1 MTKRIAIPMAQGK
14 LSLHFGHCEQFA
26 VIDIEN
32 GKIVKE
38 ALFNPPEHQPG
49 TYPRF
54 LAEKGVNDV
63 VVGGIG
69 QKAIEIFNANSI
81 RVHTGAQAKSMA
93 DLVDDYIND
102 RLVTGMNNCDG
113 GC

>member
-1 MTKRIAIPMAQGK
+1 MAGGK
-14 LSLHFGHCEQFA
+14 LSLHFGHCEQF
-26 VIDIEN
+26 VVVDIDG
-32 GKIVKE
+32 GKIIKE
-38 ALFNPPEHQPG
+38 ALYNPPEHQPG

-54 LAEKGVNDV
+54 LAGKGVNDV

-69 QKAIEIFNANSI
+69 QKAIDIFNQNNI
-81 RVHTGAQAKSMA
+81 RVHTGAQEKSVN

-102 RLVTGMNNCDG
+102 RLVTGMNNCGG